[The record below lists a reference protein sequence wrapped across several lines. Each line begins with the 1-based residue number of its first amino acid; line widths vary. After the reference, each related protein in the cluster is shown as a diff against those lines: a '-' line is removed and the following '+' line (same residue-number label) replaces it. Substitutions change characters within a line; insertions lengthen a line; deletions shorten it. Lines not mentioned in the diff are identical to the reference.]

1 MCFVKRIT
9 SNTMQMKI
17 ITCLF
22 ITVTDASLPLV
33 EMDLSIPEPPT
44 VVSAAC
50 AAPGSKR
57 GFGSITTT
65 GQTSKFSKPSL

>member
-9 SNTMQMKI
+9 SNTIQMKI

-44 VVSAAC
+44 VVSAVC
-50 AAPGSKR
+50 AAPGSKT